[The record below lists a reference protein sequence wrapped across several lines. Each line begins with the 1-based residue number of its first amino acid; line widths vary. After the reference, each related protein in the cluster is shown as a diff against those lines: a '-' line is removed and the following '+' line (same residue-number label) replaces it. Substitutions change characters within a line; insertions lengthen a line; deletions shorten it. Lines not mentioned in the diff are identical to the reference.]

1 MIKFDENRKNF
12 KKKYHFVKIK
22 MSYYKS
28 IEEKIEK
35 LKRKLQNNKKE
46 LIKYKRNINWTIN
59 QGSIKKLYDEQNDL
73 KERIANLENYS
84 NKIKKKLEKKIDLIP
99 DEKSTRVL
107 ELYYLNCLTF
117 EDICDRLYISETTVR
132 RWFSKGIYYIIEENE
147 DNSY

>member
-1 MIKFDENRKNF
+1 MIKFDENKKNV

-28 IEEKIEK
+28 IEEKIKK
-35 LKRKLQNNKKE
+35 LKRKLQNNKIE
-46 LIKYKRNINWTIN
+46 LIKYKGNTNWAIN
-59 QGSIKKLYDEQNDL
+59 QEFIKNLYDEQNDL
-73 KERIANLENYS
+73 KERIENLENYS
-84 NKIKKKLEKKIDLIP
+84 NKIKKRLEKKIDLIP
-99 DEKSTRVL
+99 DEKSTKVL

-147 DNSY
+147 ENN